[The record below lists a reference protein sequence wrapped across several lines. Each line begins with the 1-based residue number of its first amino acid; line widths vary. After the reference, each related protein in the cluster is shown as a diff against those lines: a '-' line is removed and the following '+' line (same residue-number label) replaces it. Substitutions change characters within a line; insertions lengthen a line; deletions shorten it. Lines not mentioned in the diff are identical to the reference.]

1 MKILWHCLKGEHLWS
16 MVIKAKYIKFW
27 MVTQWFQKLNKY
39 VSKASI
45 ILRNL
50 RKDFSIL
57 SKTILWRIGTGTEMM
72 LGIGPFIGDE
82 GNYAL
87 SSAFISVSNRKII
100 MYLDKDRR
108 TNSLGEDSSYCL
120 SYVDLELNGDQ
131 VVKWENYVSCLKR
144 DGIVLNNEE
153 DRIVWESNSSIGPI
167 LAKIVHMMS
176 FLYRLGSSLSNSG
189 LICYGNGKYL

>member
-1 MKILWHCLKGEHLWS
+1 MFQFLWEGNLKIRKFHLYSWESLCLPKKLAGWGLKHLGWFNLDLNMKIIWRCLKGEGLWS
-16 MVIKAKYIKFW
+16 MVIKAKYIEFC
-27 MVTQWFQKLNKY
+27 MVTQWFQKPNKY

-45 ILRNL
+45 ILRKL

-57 SKTILWRIGTGTEMM
+57 SKTILWRIGTGTKMM

-100 MYLDKDRR
+100 MYLDTDRR

-120 SYVDLELNGDQ
+120 SYGDLELNGDQ
-131 VVKWENYVSCLKR
+131 VVEWDNYVPRLKR
-144 DGIVLNNEE
+144 DGIVFNNE
-153 DRIVWESNSSIGPI
+153 
-167 LAKIVHMMS
+167 
-176 FLYRLGSSLSNSG
+176 
-189 LICYGNGKYL
+189 